1 MPSQIQFR
9 RDTAANWTSCDPT
22 LKSGELGY
30 VTDTNQF
37 KIGDGATA
45 WSTLT
50 YYPYIPIDVSNA
62 ASGQQLTFNGS
73 AWINADPTGELSTA
87 LDNPTSGQQLTF
99 NSELSAWVNADP
111 TGELSTAL
119 DNPTS
124 GQHLVFDGSDWANAD
139 AEAGVTLID
148 GGDFTTG
155 STTVSTQNNNFD
167 AGAFT

>member
-87 LDNPTSGQQLTF
+87 LDNPTSGQ
-99 NSELSAWVNADP
+99 
-111 TGELSTAL
+111 
-119 DNPTS
+119 
-124 GQHLVFDGSDWANAD
+124 HLVFDGSDWANAD

>member
-50 YYPYIPIDVSNA
+50 YYPYIPINVSNA
-62 ASGQQLTFNGS
+62 A
-73 AWINADPTGELSTA
+73 
-87 LDNPTSGQQLTF
+87 SGQQLTF

-119 DNPTS
+119 NNPTS